1 MKRLFNLFVLLLLFA
16 LNAKATDYAVE
27 VMGTTVTSDN
37 ANDVLGNGE
46 VKFNASSSTLTLTN
60 ATLYSNTQAAVIKA
74 SIRLN
79 IVLVGYNQITAT
91 QKGAYGIY
99 NDNASSGTYSNVL
112 NISSSDGT
120 GILII
125 SGSSTGIRTTR
136 GGVYLKDCY
145 VEAFGNEYGI
155 YCEKTTSY
163 AAVNVNNSTLLV
175 EGSNYGSIK
184 GFAGINFQN
193 NSEITYPIGAKVG
206 TIDGH
211 KAVVDKNDNLACSQ
225 VAIRNNPYKLWIA
238 GVEVTDDNAE
248 DILYDGKVSYVKST
262 NTLTLKNAN
271 ISYASDDS
279 PAAIYAS
286 TKINIKL
293 IGNNTITNSANGGC
307 GIYNDCVPTT
317 NSVSS
322 IIDITS
328 ANGNATLTVNGGSSG
343 IRTYRSGISIKNCS
357 VTAKGED
364 YGIYCEKPNLYAQFT
379 ADNATVNAEGTNK
392 GSLLGFMAINL
403 KNDVE
408 ITSLH
413 SVGQIDN
420 YKAMKDED
428 GNVAKSKVTIK
439 KPANWGLW
447 VKNVMV
453 TKANAS
459 NILGDGKVSYDRAT
473 KTLTLDHATINC
485 EGMYPEAIYCTDV
498 LNIKLIGDCRI
509 KVPSGNGVSNKM
521 ETPTRNSINI
531 YGTIHL
537 PDRSAKNKPDTLFI
551 DAGDAAIL
559 TQCGGVKISNCV
571 VVANGIDYGVVCM
584 QNTGSNILSVDN
596 ATLIAKGE
604 NRGSLVGLNED
615 TTKKTSLLYPLGSSL
630 SQVNGTPT
638 VTMNNSSIVKDKVI
652 IDNTLWVADKM
663 VTSQNAADILG
674 DGKVSFDVQTRTL
687 TLNNA
692 SIHPTTGNRAGV
704 IDAKGLLNI
713 KLIGDNFIEAAYK
726 QKNAVCLE
734 MNTENYKYEDEGAT
748 YDLHIFSDDLGSL
761 TVINNY
767 DSGIRAEGGIEI
779 ENCKLYVTASSYG
792 IYGGGSYHAGFD
804 ANGALIETEGKGAG
818 SLFGFAILPSINTIG
833 RTCIVKPEKCT
844 KREFDGNRNIRYVSE
859 LYTVEPIKEKIFI
872 SSVYDLYIS
881 KNSGS
886 AEVLVGMHNADDI
899 LGDGTMSYDL
909 STKTLTLNNCNLEE
923 EGAAIVS
930 LHDDLSIFY
939 RGVRAIKLIGNNN
952 INGKLDFSSASF
964 YNNRLPFV
972 ISGEDYGSLNVNNID
987 LHNENFTIKDC
998 VLNTKNIKNE
1008 MMRNREDGTEYYY
1021 EFIIDNSEVTISGEP
1036 EKAPICGFY
1045 YNQWR
1050 GGTVLLEPESAIFST
1065 GELVDGYTSMNPIYG
1080 TIRWGLS
1087 NVTLDDVRKE
1097 ADRVLNNVPNH
1108 SIENVTSLINRLL
1121 MQSKK

>member
-46 VKFNASSSTLTLTN
+46 VKFDASSSTLTLTN
-60 ATLYSNTQAAVIKA
+60 ATLYSNTQTAVIKA

-91 QKGAYGIY
+91 RNGAYGIY
-99 NDNASSGTYSNVL
+99 NDNASDGMFQQIL
-112 NISSSDGT
+112 NISSSDGK

-125 SGSSTGIRTTR
+125 SGKSTGIRTTR
-136 GGVYLKDCY
+136 GGVTIKDCY
-145 VEAFGNEYGI
+145 VEANGNEYGI
-155 YCEKTTSY
+155 YCENPSSA
-163 AAVNVNNSTLLV
+163 AAVNINNSTV
-175 EGSNYGSIK
+175 IAEGTNYGSIK
-184 GFAGINFQN
+184 GFVGITFSN

-211 KAVVDKNDNLACSQ
+211 KAVVDKNGNLACSQ

-262 NTLTLKNAN
+262 NTLTLNNAN

-379 ADNATVNAEGTNK
+379 VDNATVNAEGTNK
-392 GSLLGFMAINL
+392 GSLLGFMGINL

-413 SVGQIDN
+413 SIGQRQIDN
-420 YKAMKDED
+420 YKSVMDED
-428 GNVAKSKVTIK
+428 GNIAKSKVTIK

-473 KTLTLDHATINC
+473 KTLILDHATINC
-485 EGMYPEAIYCTDV
+485 EGMYTEAIYSTDV

-509 KVPSGNGVSNKM
+509 KIPYGNGVSNNM
-521 ETPTRNSINI
+521 ETPSRNSINI
-531 YGTIHL
+531 YGTLNWTTQIL
-537 PDRSAKNKPDTLFI
+537 TNKPDTLFI

-559 TQCGGVKISNCV
+559 AQCGGVKISNCV
-571 VVANGIDYGVVCM
+571 VVANGGGYGVVCK
-584 QNTGSNILSVDN
+584 QNSGSNILSVDN
-596 ATLIAKGE
+596 ATLTAKGE
-604 NRGSLVGLNED
+604 NSGSLVGFSED
-615 TTKKTSLLYPLGSSL
+615 TTKETSLLYPIGSSL

-638 VTMNNSSIVKDKVI
+638 VTMNNGSIVKDKVI
-652 IDNTLWVADKM
+652 IDNTLWVADKK

-692 SIHPTTGNRAGV
+692 NIHPTTGNRAGV

-713 KLIGDNFIEAAYK
+713 KLIGDNFIEAANG
-726 QKNAVCLE
+726 QQNAICLE
-734 MNTENYKYEDEGAT
+734 MNTENYKGYSWKWTWDLRIISDE
-748 YDLHIFSDDLGSL
+748 LGSL
-761 TVINNY
+761 TVVNNY
-767 DSGIRAEGGIEI
+767 GSGIRAEGGIVMDR
-779 ENCKLYVTASSYG
+779 CKLYVLASQYG
-792 IYGGGSYHAGFD
+792 IWSGGSNHAAFD
-804 ANGALIETEGKGAG
+804 VYGSIVETEGRSSG
-818 SLFGFAILPSINTIG
+818 SLYGFVDLPKAHLSFGTLP
-833 RTCIVKPEKCT
+833 CIIEPEKAEQRGLTDDEDIFYVAEEGSLEPT
-844 KREFDGNRNIRYVSE
+844 K
-859 LYTVEPIKEKIFI
+859 KKIVI
-872 SSVYDLYIS
+872 SAMHAIAIYKSSD
-881 KNSGS
+881 S
-886 AEVLVGMHNADDI
+886 APACVGMYNADDV
-899 LGDGTMSYDL
+899 LGDGTISYDDN
-909 STKTLTLNNCNLEE
+909 THTLTLNNCNLNE
-923 EGAAIVS
+923 EGAKIE
-930 LHDDLSIFY
+930 LFCDY
-939 RGVRAIKLIGNNN
+939 RDYSEIQAIKLVGNNV
-952 INGKLDFSSASF
+952 INGELQILNYDSKNSTFT
-964 YNNRLPFV
+964 
-972 ISGEDYGSLNVNNID
+972 IIGKDYGSLSVNNID
-987 LHNENFTIKDC
+987 LYEKSLTIKDC
-998 VLNTKNIKNE
+998 NLNTCHIENH
-1008 MMRNREDGTEYYY
+1008 MDAGYY
-1021 EFIIDNSEVTISGEP
+1021 EFIIDNSEVTVSGEP
-1036 EKAPICGFY
+1036 EKAPIRGFN

-1050 GGTVLLEPESAIFST
+1050 GGTVLLEPESAIFHD
-1065 GELVDGYTSMNPIYG
+1065 GRLVDGINSDNPIYG
-1080 TIRWGLS
+1080 TVRWGLS